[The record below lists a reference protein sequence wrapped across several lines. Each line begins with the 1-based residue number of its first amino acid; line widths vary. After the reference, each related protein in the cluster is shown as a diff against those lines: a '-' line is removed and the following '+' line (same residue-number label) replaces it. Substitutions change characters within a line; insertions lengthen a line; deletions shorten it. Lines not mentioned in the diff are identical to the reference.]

1 MTILD
6 EAQNTTEEQMRMF
19 LTRMGQGSRAI
30 ITGDITQTD
39 LPRSQRSGLMHA
51 IEVLEGIPEI
61 KFNYFKSQDV
71 VRHPL
76 VQKIVE
82 AYQASDRKQP
92 RSGSNEN

>member
-1 MTILD
+1 
-6 EAQNTTEEQMRMF
+6 
-19 LTRMGQGSRAI
+19 
-30 ITGDITQTD
+30 
-39 LPRSQRSGLMHA
+39 MHA